1 MEIILLGENMYTY
14 KKKNG
19 VFKILIACVISSIL
33 TFATT
38 WFFFTNDK
46 NIPNDT
52 NTNEK
57 VSYTKNDEES
67 ILDNTNLE
75 NNDTT
80 SIFKDSIKSV
90 VGLSVLNID
99 SDNIFDSNSKASLN
113 MGSGII
119 VSSDGYIVT
128 NQHVAGNVNNK
139 VIVTLENGSSYDGVT
154 KWVDEVLDLAIVK
167 INAVNLDVSIL
178 GDSDLLE
185 LGQSAYAIGNPL
197 GMDFQRT
204 ITSGIISALNRT
216 IKIGEGSLVSYMQ
229 DLIQTDA
236 AINSGNSGG
245 PLINSKGEVIGINTI
260 KVTEAEGIGFAIPV
274 NIIKPIIEE
283 YINNGSFE
291 EAYLGIFAYD
301 NKLLG
306 YLNSNMIVENG
317 ICVANID
324 KSGPLKNSKIKVG
337 DVLLSIDGQ
346 KLNTMVE
353 LRKYLYTKKPLDT
366 VQINYMTVAGVEVS
380 ENITLSKKK

>member
-1 MEIILLGENMYTY
+1 MYTY

-19 VFKILIACVISSIL
+19 IFKMVIACVISSL
-33 TFATT
+33 VTFGGT
-38 WFFFTNDK
+38 WIYFNSQNNNQN
-46 NIPNDT
+46 NINS
-52 NTNEK
+52 NQK
-57 VSYTKNDEES
+57 ISYTQNEENS
-67 ILDNTNLE
+67 ILPNTKQNS
-75 NNDTT
+75 DTS
-80 SIFKDSIKSV
+80 SIFNQSIKSV
-90 VGLSVLNID
+90 VGISVLNID
-99 SDNIFDSNSKASLN
+99 SSSIFDNNSSASMN

-128 NQHVAGNVNNK
+128 NQHVAGSINNK
-139 VIVTLENGSSYDGVT
+139 VIVTLENGSSYDGIT

-178 GDSDLLE
+178 GDSDTLN
-185 LGQSAYAIGNPL
+185 LGEAAYAIGNPL

-260 KVTEAEGIGFAIPV
+260 KVTGAEGIGFAIPI
-274 NIIKPIIEE
+274 NIIKPIIES

-306 YLNSNMIVENG
+306 YLNSNMVVDDG
-317 ICVANID
+317 ICIANID
-324 KSGPLKNSKIKVG
+324 KFGPLKNSKMKVG
-337 DVLLSIDGQ
+337 DILLSIDGNI
-346 KLNTMVE
+346 LNTMVE

-366 VQINYMTVAGVEVS
+366 VEIKYMTVAGVEIS
-380 ENITLSKKK
+380 EKITLSKKK